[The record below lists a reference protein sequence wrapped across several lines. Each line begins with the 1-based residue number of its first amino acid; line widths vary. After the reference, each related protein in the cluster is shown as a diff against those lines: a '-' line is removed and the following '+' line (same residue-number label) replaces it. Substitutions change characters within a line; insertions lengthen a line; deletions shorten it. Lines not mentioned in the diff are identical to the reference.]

1 MTEKELIEEL
11 KQAYCEIKKGLEI
24 SFLISNDVETMEFLT
39 GEKELNKAC
48 KEIAEIADGYDVEG
62 VVEEELKN
70 CGLPV
75 EYIKVDLLKEQTG
88 MIKERLNKA
97 REIVERYLGEA
108 A

>member
-1 MTEKELIEEL
+1 MVEEELIKELR
-11 KQAYCEIKKGLEI
+11 KVNCEIKKGPEL
-24 SFLISNDVETMEFLT
+24 SFLISNDIETMEFLT
-39 GEKELNKAC
+39 GEKELSKAC

-88 MIKERLNKA
+88 MIKERLNKV

>member
-1 MTEKELIEEL
+1 MIEKELIKEL
-11 KQAYCEIKKGLEI
+11 KQVNCEIRKGLET

-48 KEIAEIADGYDVEG
+48 KEIIEIADSYDVERIT
-62 VVEEELKN
+62 EEELKN

-88 MIKERLNKA
+88 MIKERLNKV
-97 REIVERYLGEA
+97 REIVEKYLGEIA
-108 A
+108 